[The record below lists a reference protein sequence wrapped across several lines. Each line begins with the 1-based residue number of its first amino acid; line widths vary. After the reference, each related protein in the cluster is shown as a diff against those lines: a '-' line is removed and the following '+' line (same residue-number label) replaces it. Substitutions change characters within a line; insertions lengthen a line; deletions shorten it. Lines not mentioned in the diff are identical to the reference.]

1 MNKKFL
7 ILSGACVFAITA
19 ALTPSLAEDI
29 QVINKI
35 KEELTITITPESNSL
50 EPFSTIAKT
59 ITTQEESRLMVNY
72 DDLKGHKYYNIK
84 KANGDFAGL
93 SRCDHLSVE
102 KQYTIEFKKEPLGLI
117 CTAKELD

>member
-7 ILSGACVFAITA
+7 LLLGVCFFAITA
-19 ALTPSLAEDI
+19 GLNSSLAEDI
-29 QVINKI
+29 QVINKTR
-35 KEELTITITPESNSL
+35 EEITISITPESNSL
-50 EPFSTIAKT
+50 EPFPTIAKA
-59 ITTQEESRLMVNY
+59 IAAQEESRLMVNY

-84 KANGDFAGL
+84 KANGDFSGL

-102 KQYTIEFKKEPLGLI
+102 KQYIIEFKKEPLGLI